1 MYINTTTQK
10 TTKYPQDAQG
20 RVISADDLAANNIYP
35 LAEQQPTP
43 LQFQVQDDP
52 PNIVDGYAVK
62 KYKDIPL
69 TDVKQQLIASLKA
82 RRRNK
87 EYSAIEVVLPSNN
100 ETHIADASLE
110 SRDKINGAI
119 DASFSGV
126 WFFEGSS
133 ANVDVNDLI
142 AVKTAI
148 INRTKTL
155 FESQSVKLAEI
166 ESLTTVAECRTFD
179 LNYD

>member
-69 TDVKQQLIASLKA
+69 ADVKQQLIASLKA

-119 DASFSGV
+119 DAGFSGV

-133 ANVDVNDLI
+133 ANLDVNDLI

-155 FESQSVKLAEI
+155 FEAQSVKLAEI
-166 ESLTTVAECRTFD
+166 ESLTTVAECRAFD